1 MKKYIAILMI
11 LTILTGSIGTTAFAE
26 NGSAS
31 QSGDWLYTLSDGE
44 ATVTGYSGGAK
55 AVSVPDTISGC
66 PVTAIGRAAFFSAS
80 FETISIPASVREI
93 GWWAFYGARSL
104 KKLTLTDGLQRV
116 DFGAFINCPS
126 LREVELPSTVYE
138 IGEDAFGVFADG
150 AAPPPSITRRRT
162 DTSLRAL
169 TRSISATS
177 TPTDRST
184 RRIC

>member
-66 PVTAIGRAAFFSAS
+66 PVTAIGRAAFYSS
-80 FETISIPASVREI
+80 RLKGKGRKVCSHK
-93 GWWAFYGARSL
+93 SL
-104 KKLTLTDGLQRV
+104 NTAESR
-116 DFGAFINCPS
+116 C
-126 LREVELPSTVYE
+126 
-138 IGEDAFGVFADG
+138 
-150 AAPPPSITRRRT
+150 
-162 DTSLRAL
+162 
-169 TRSISATS
+169 
-177 TPTDRST
+177 
-184 RRIC
+184 

>member
-11 LTILTGSIGTTAFAE
+11 LTILTGSTGTTAFAE

-126 LREVELPSTVYE
+126 LR
-138 IGEDAFGVFADG
+138 
-150 AAPPPSITRRRT
+150 
-162 DTSLRAL
+162 
-169 TRSISATS
+169 
-177 TPTDRST
+177 
-184 RRIC
+184 